1 MLLPWANPL
10 VWTLKTE
17 LRWVPFC
24 LAQFTGD
31 QEHPLNSQ
39 FQVRRTPVQ
48 STMAVSERCI
58 MPFISHL
65 SCFQYDQNLMAK
77 LLSSVH
83 RNACCLC
90 AFARKRSCGERL
102 YVKMDSQVLTG
113 NMQSFEKTKIFEH
126 KRVKWQRVWWMC
138 CQMWNHSFFP
148 LLSVFNSYLEHFKKK
163 KRSFWDENAKQM
175 KKI

>member
-1 MLLPWANPL
+1 MLPPWANPL
-10 VWTLKTE
+10 VWPLKTE

-24 LAQFTGD
+24 LAKFAGD

-39 FQVRRTPVQ
+39 FQVRRSQDPVQ

-65 SCFQYDQNLMAK
+65 SCFHYDQNLMAK

-90 AFARKRSCGERL
+90 AFARKWSCGELL

-113 NMQSFEKTKIFEH
+113 NMQSFEKTKNFEH

-148 LLSVFNSYLEHFKKK
+148 LLSVFNSYLKKDHFEMKMQN
-163 KRSFWDENAKQM
+163 RW